1 MKRTNLNN
9 SAILCISAFLTVFVI
24 LALMVVHKCNE
35 KGLWGFKMTDTVIV
49 ERTDTVWKTD
59 TFKVVQP
66 KPKYIEK
73 IKVDTVFDKQG
84 NEIELVTENKIY
96 QDTIPTCARD
106 TVLVTS
112 YISGTNAQLDSLN
125 VILRKSEITKTN
137 TVEITKYI
145 EKKKSFFD
153 RFHFAPN
160 VSVGYGITQKKAD
173 VYIGVGLCFDL

>member
-9 SAILCISAFLTVFVI
+9 SAILCISAFLTVFVVFT
-24 LALMVVHKCNE
+24 LMVAHKCQD
-35 KGLWGFKMTDTVIV
+35 KGLWGFKMADTVIV

-96 QDTIPTCARD
+96 QDTILCEKD
-106 TVLVTS
+106 TAEVQIFTS
-112 YISGTNAQLDSLN
+112 GIKSNVDSVNLR
-125 VILRKSEITKTN
+125 LRKSEIIRTN
-137 TVEITKYI
+137 TIEITKYV
-145 EKKKSFFD
+145 EKRKKFLD
-153 RFHFAPN
+153 RFH
-160 VSVGYGITQKKAD
+160 VGLQGGYGYGFNYKGLEPY
-173 VYIGVGLCFDL
+173 VGVGLSFDL